1 MEIGSCSSYIKKSPF
16 SFIRTEGQI
25 IANKLSSM
33 LLFFPLILA
42 FKKIVLINQLWF
54 LLMHIVEFLKRQ
66 RHAYD
71 TRLIILIL
79 HLNFCLSHPRIT
91 KGISENSLDVHIE
104 SIFRMSWSLLLLVPS
119 PCRICHLLIRGDM
132 CGFSFPLFSPLA
144 AALGF
149 SLAPRRLGKNGEP
162 FSKTLLS
169 LCSSNILQ
177 PKSWWVPWK
186 KF

>member
-1 MEIGSCSSYIKKSPF
+1 
-16 SFIRTEGQI
+16 
-25 IANKLSSM
+25 
-33 LLFFPLILA
+33 
-42 FKKIVLINQLWF
+42 
-54 LLMHIVEFLKRQ
+54 MHIVEFLKRQ

-71 TRLIILIL
+71 TRRIILIL

-149 SLAPRRLGKNGEP
+149 SLALRRLGKR
-162 FSKTLLS
+162 KTRRTFFE
-169 LCSSNILQ
+169 NIAFFVFFQYPATQILMGTL
-177 PKSWWVPWK
+177 K
-186 KF
+186 KVLELEIDGPRN

>member
-1 MEIGSCSSYIKKSPF
+1 MIY
-16 SFIRTEGQI
+16 
-25 IANKLSSM
+25 
-33 LLFFPLILA
+33 
-42 FKKIVLINQLWF
+42 QLCF
-54 LLMHIVEFLKRQ
+54 LLIHIVEFLKRQ

-71 TRLIILIL
+71 TRRIILIL

-149 SLAPRRLGKNGEP
+149 SLAPRRLGKRRTENL
-162 FSKTLLS
+162 FRKHCF
-169 LCSSNILQ
+169 LCVLPISCNPNPDGYLE
-177 PKSWWVPWK
+177 KSFRVGN
-186 KF
+186 